1 MNTKYTV
8 NECTLFYGVCV
19 LGLCREDVFIRV
31 DASAVIIMAV
41 LCSGT
46 LLGKWDF
53 KTQQAPKLQQ
63 MLL

>member
-1 MNTKYTV
+1 MNVLYFMA
-8 NECTLFYGVCV
+8 CVCSV
-19 LGLCREDVFIRV
+19 LGLSRKVEDVFIRV

-53 KTQQAPKLQQ
+53 KTQQAQKLQQ